1 MRLRMEPVA
10 EFDAI
15 FRDTKNN
22 LYYKISNGS
31 YVLIGKKDLPTF

>member
-1 MRLRMEPVA
+1 MRLRMEVVP

-15 FRDTKNN
+15 FRDIKNK

-31 YVLIGKKDLPTF
+31 YVLIGKKDLPTY